1 MAVSVSA
8 INAITK
14 RNFIPKLIDNVRLS
28 NSLLFALE
36 KRKRMTSIDG
46 GTDIRIPVRF
56 ARFSARGWYQGAE
69 VLSTAANEKKT
80 ALVFDW
86 KQHFISIS
94 ITGLDKL
101 KNSGDNKVIDHVK
114 SEMEAAEEDIKD
126 NFGTG
131 VYSDGTD
138 PKEISGVRTYL
149 STTNT
154 YGGIDQTGESW
165 LQAQIDSIT
174 TTLTLAKMQEM
185 YESASQVPERPDLIT
200 TTETLF
206 NSYWSLLQPQQRFSS
221 SSEADAGFKNL
232 LFNGEQSAQH
242 EEESLAA

>member
-1 MAVSVSA
+1 M
-8 INAITK
+8 
-14 RNFIPKLIDNVRLS
+14 
-28 NSLLFALE
+28 
-36 KRKRMTSIDG
+36 
-46 GTDIRIPVRF
+46 
-56 ARFSARGWYQGAE
+56 
-69 VLSTAANEKKT
+69 
-80 ALVFDW
+80 
-86 KQHFISIS
+86 
-94 ITGLDKL
+94 DKL

-174 TTLTLAKMQEM
+174 TTLTLPKMQEM
-185 YESASQVPERPDLIT
+185 YESDSQVP
-200 TTETLF
+200 
-206 NSYWSLLQPQQRFSS
+206 
-221 SSEADAGFKNL
+221 
-232 LFNGEQSAQH
+232 
-242 EEESLAA
+242 